1 MGFYSVSKGC
11 VGLEWLE
18 MSSIGLL
25 WVLCF
30 YVAFDEDIDFKN
42 LGFNR
47 VESGVTLL

>member
-30 YVAFDEDIDFKN
+30 YVAFDEDIDICFMDMTTAC
-42 LGFNR
+42 
-47 VESGVTLL
+47 EETS